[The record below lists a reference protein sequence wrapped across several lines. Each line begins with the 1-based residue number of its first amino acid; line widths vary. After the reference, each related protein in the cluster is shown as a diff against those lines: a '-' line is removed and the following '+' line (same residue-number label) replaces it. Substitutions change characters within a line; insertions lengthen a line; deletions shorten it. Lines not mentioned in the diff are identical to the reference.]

1 MYKYKKS
8 TKNSAE
14 NKEDLHEKKEL
25 SFVGLLFI
33 CGLFFYQQI
42 TSRSAETT
50 VARLQVTGAV
60 TDSSAAQ
67 ACLTVL
73 KQNLQAATQ
82 KDVEGYTATLVT
94 SARESTAKEMH
105 AFAKYD
111 LTHELLSFEVVKQ
124 EADSML
130 VAAQQKTVNQGQNDY
145 RDHITQAHHTFVLE
159 NGQWK
164 IKETVMTNTEFID

>member
-1 MYKYKKS
+1 M
-8 TKNSAE
+8 
-14 NKEDLHEKKEL
+14 KKEL
-25 SFVGLLFI
+25 SLIFRWFTFHLRSI
-33 CGLFFYQQI
+33 FYQQT

-94 SARESTAKEMH
+94 SARESTAREMH
-105 AFAKYD
+105 AFC
-111 LTHELLSFEVVKQ
+111 E
-124 EADSML
+124 
-130 VAAQQKTVNQGQNDY
+130 
-145 RDHITQAHHTFVLE
+145 I
-159 NGQWK
+159 
-164 IKETVMTNTEFID
+164 

>member
-1 MYKYKKS
+1 MKKKS
-8 TKNSAE
+8 YP
-14 NKEDLHEKKEL
+14 LF
-25 SFVGLLFI
+25 FVGLLFI
-33 CGLFFYQQI
+33 CGLFFYQQ
-42 TSRSAETT
+42 TTYRSAETT

-94 SARESTAKEMH
+94 SARESTAREMH
-105 AFAKYD
+105 AFFAKYD

>member
-1 MYKYKKS
+1 MYKYKKY
-8 TKNSAE
+8 KNSAE
-14 NKEDLHEKKEL
+14 NKEDLHEKRVIPYFSL
-25 SFVGLLFI
+25 VYFSFAVY
-33 CGLFFYQQI
+33 FYQQT

-94 SARESTAKEMH
+94 SARESTAREMH
-105 AFAKYD
+105 AFC
-111 LTHELLSFEVVKQ
+111 E
-124 EADSML
+124 
-130 VAAQQKTVNQGQNDY
+130 
-145 RDHITQAHHTFVLE
+145 I
-159 NGQWK
+159 
-164 IKETVMTNTEFID
+164 

>member
-1 MYKYKKS
+1 MKKS
-8 TKNSAE
+8 YR
-14 NKEDLHEKKEL
+14 L
-25 SFVGLLFI
+25 FFIGLLFI
-33 CGLFFYQQI
+33 CGLFFYQQT
-42 TSRSAETT
+42 TSRSTETT
-50 VARLQVTGAV
+50 IADLQVTGAV

-73 KQNLQAATQ
+73 KQNLEAASH
-82 KDVEGYTATLVT
+82 KDVEDYTATLVA
-94 SARESTAKEMH
+94 SARESTAKEMRVF
-105 AFAKYD
+105 FAKYN

-124 EADSML
+124 ETDSML
-130 VAAQQKTVNQGQNDY
+130 VAAQQKTINQGQNDY